1 MDREKIVEWIQKL
14 MNKAA
19 DPASSPAETNSL
31 QEKVSQLMA
40 KYKISEMEA
49 VTPEEIQDHEMVR
62 EDIPFAQTGN
72 MNWGFT
78 LAWGIAPIFD
88 CQAIKSGATKKMMF
102 FGFPDDVETVA
113 FFFRFFQLQ
122 IIDWADNSGYRTV
135 KDKNSYAHG
144 MVKKI
149 NWRVGQVYKKAKEII
164 PSDCRALI
172 IVKEQAVE
180 QFRKKEIGGVR
191 HAKAFNNFNQ
201 KAWGK
206 GYVDGDRVDIINP
219 NLNKLRN

>member
-14 MNKAA
+14 MNKAI

-31 QEKVSQLMA
+31 QEKVAQLMA

-49 VTPEEIQDHEMVR
+49 TTPEEIQDHEMVR

-72 MNWGFT
+72 MTWGFY
-78 LAWGIAPIFD
+78 LAWGIAPTFE
-88 CQAIKSGATKKMMF
+88 CEAIKSGSTKKMMF

-122 IIDWADNSGYRTV
+122 IIDWADHSGFRTV

-144 MVKKI
+144 MVKKL
-149 NWRVGQVYKKAKEII
+149 NWRVSQVYKKAKEII

-180 QFRKKEIGGVR
+180 RFRKREIGGVR
-191 HAKAFNNFNQ
+191 TNKASLNLNH
-201 KAWGK
+201 KAYQK
-206 GYVDGDRVDIINP
+206 GYVDGDKVDIINP
-219 NLNKLRN
+219 NIDKLRN